1 MKKRIAFLSAA
12 LIGLSMIAALSRS
25 ASAAPEKSVGAAPLD
40 VTYYYLPG

>member
-12 LIGLSMIAALSRS
+12 LIGLSMIAAFSYS
-25 ASAAPEKSVGAAPLD
+25 ASAAPGKSVAAAPLE

>member
-12 LIGLSMIAALSRS
+12 LIGLAMIAAFPYS
-25 ASAAPEKSVGAAPLD
+25 ASAAPEKSVAAAPLD